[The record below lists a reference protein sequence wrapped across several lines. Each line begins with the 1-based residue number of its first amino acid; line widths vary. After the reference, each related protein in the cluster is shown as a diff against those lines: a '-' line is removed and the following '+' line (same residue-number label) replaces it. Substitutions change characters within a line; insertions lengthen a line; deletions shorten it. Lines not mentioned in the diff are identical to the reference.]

1 MVRRTIARLLLL
13 GLLGGGLSACSR
25 EYVLAALQGFERGAM
40 APVTSCRTTYASRG
54 TRAASY
60 TTCNTY

>member
-1 MVRRTIARLLLL
+1 MLRCLMLCLSLTLM
-13 GLLGGGLSACSR
+13 LSACSR
-25 EYVLAALQGFERGAM
+25 EYVLAAAQGIQRGIDR
-40 APVTSCRTTYASRG
+40 PVTSCRTTYASRG